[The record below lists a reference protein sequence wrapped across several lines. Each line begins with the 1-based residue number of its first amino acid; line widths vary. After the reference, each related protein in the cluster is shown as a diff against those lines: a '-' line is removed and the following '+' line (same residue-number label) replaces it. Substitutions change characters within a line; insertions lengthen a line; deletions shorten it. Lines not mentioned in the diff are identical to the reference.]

1 VSTWVFVYGTLMP
14 GHLRWEVL
22 APHAAEHR
30 AAEVTGMLWDTGRGW
45 PALQVADEL
54 IERRGLDRRAVPG
67 HLVRL
72 TDEAAARVLDTL
84 DEIEGVDRGLY
95 RRVLVA
101 VDGTEAWTYETLEP
115 TDGWQPIPAWT
126 DRNER

>member
-1 VSTWVFVYGTLMP
+1 MPTSVFVYGTLMP

-30 AAEVTGMLWDTGRGW
+30 PASVDGVLWDTGRGW
-45 PALQVADEL
+45 PALQVSDDL
-54 IERRGLDRRAVPG
+54 VGDRPVKPVPG

-72 TDEAAARVLDTL
+72 TEDTAARVLAAL

-95 RRVLVA
+95 RRIDTA
-101 VDGTEAWTYETLEP
+101 VDGTRAWTYETLEP
-115 TDGWQPIPAWT
+115 TDGWRRI
-126 DRNER
+126 DRWSTQHER

>member
-1 VSTWVFVYGTLMP
+1 
-14 GHLRWEVL
+14 
-22 APHAAEHR
+22 
-30 AAEVTGMLWDTGRGW
+30 
-45 PALQVADEL
+45 
-54 IERRGLDRRAVPG
+54 
-67 HLVRL
+67 
-72 TDEAAARVLDTL
+72 VLDTL

-126 DRNER
+126 DREER